1 MTTILMDDLEKN
13 KSVVMLDRNIEIV
26 NVLIGMEIIKNLT

>member
-1 MTTILMDDLEKN
+1 MDDLEKN